1 MLTLLKINRI
11 NNLLHCNI
19 VGLSCYL
26 VKIWSF
32 IKNSFFLKF
41 LLNSLM
47 YVETQFVKTGSDFNW
62 IWIVQDLSTFKKFV
76 SKRLKQSYQEEAFQE
91 GKFFSG

>member
-1 MLTLLKINRI
+1 
-11 NNLLHCNI
+11 
-19 VGLSCYL
+19 
-26 VKIWSF
+26 
-32 IKNSFFLKF
+32 
-41 LLNSLM
+41 M